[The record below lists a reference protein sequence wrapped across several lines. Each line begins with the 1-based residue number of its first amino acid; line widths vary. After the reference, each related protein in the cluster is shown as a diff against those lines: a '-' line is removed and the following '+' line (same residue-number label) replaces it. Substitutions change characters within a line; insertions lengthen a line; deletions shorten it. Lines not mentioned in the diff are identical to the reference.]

1 MIKEH
6 DIKTLVHKYLQG
18 NCTREELDSA
28 INLFA
33 DPYHNLDLR
42 PTLFESWNNDEIF
55 PHPEIPKEEFSGILD
70 KIHHRINLEPDY
82 RLKGKRKRIFFAGMK
97 IAAVLIVGLLLGF
110 SFQYLK
116 KTKPVYYTSIAPKG
130 SISQVILPDSTI
142 VFLNAGSQIKYKEEL
157 KKNKREVFLDGEAW
171 FNVTKNKKKPF
182 VVHTSFYDVNVLG
195 TKFNVRAYKTDQ
207 EIVTTLESGSVLVS
221 SPENF
226 ISFENVNLSPGEQLV
241 YNLQNRSIEIKEV
254 NTRLFTSWKDNKIIF
269 INMNL
274 KEVIVLLERKF
285 GVDIEITD
293 NVILD
298 YHYDGTI
305 KDETILEVL
314 DLLKET
320 LPVKY
325 SIKGQLIVI
334 TKK

>member
-6 DIKTLVHKYLQG
+6 DIKTLVHKYLKG
-18 NCTREELDSA
+18 NCTREELEGT
-28 INLFA
+28 INLLA

-42 PTLFESWNNDEIF
+42 PTLFEIWNNDEII
-55 PHPEIPKEEFSGILD
+55 PQKEVPKEEFSAMLD

-82 RLKGKRKRIFFAGMK
+82 RLKGRRKSIFFTGLK

-116 KTKPVYYTSIAPKG
+116 KTEPVYYTSIAPKG
-130 SISQVILPDSTI
+130 SISQVILPDSSI
-142 VFLNAGSQIKYKEEL
+142 VFLNAGSQLKYKEEAHSA
-157 KKNKREVFLDGEAW
+157 KREVFLDGEAW
-171 FNVTKNKKKPF
+171 FNIAKNKKKLF

-195 TKFNVRAYKTDQ
+195 TKFNVKAYNTDQ
-207 EIVTTLESGSVLVS
+207 EIVTTLEEGSVLVS

-226 ISFENVNLSPGEQLV
+226 ISFKNVNLSPGEQFV

-254 NTRLFTSWKDNKIIF
+254 NTRLFTSWKDNKVIF

-274 KEVIVLLERKF
+274 KELIVLLERKF

-293 NVILD
+293 DVVLN
-298 YHYDGTI
+298 YHYDGSI
-305 KDETILEVL
+305 KDESILEVL